1 MFLIHESDVEPTELE
16 GRTTFLLVSRSS
28 GSRTLTH
35 NVSYF
40 RPGHAP
46 GHVHDP
52 EEEVFYV
59 DEGEGE
65 VWIDGVPFRL
75 EPGTAVHT
83 PTKVEHNVHVTG
95 SVPMRIIGSFSPHVV
110 PGSYPNLPARSH
122 DLPEPPAN
130 EAGFVV
136 RVNPTDP
143 IDRAIIST
151 DRMTLRLRTIDAG
164 DSWQLRAD
172 GRDQI
177 VHVLAGRATIA
188 VGDAVYRFRR
198 GSVVVL
204 SGSDEAMLAAVDAT
218 QILGATSLRL
228 ATDQP
233 PSHPPDQIVVRI
245 TVSYRPAAR
254 RTIGAR

>member
-75 EPGTAVHT
+75 APGTTVHT

-95 SVPMRIIGSFSPHVV
+95 HVPMRIIGSFSPHVV

-122 DLPEPPAN
+122 DLPEPPSN
-130 EAGFVV
+130 EADFVV
-136 RVNPTDP
+136 HVIPTDST
-143 IDRAIIST
+143 DRALIST

-164 DSWQLRAD
+164 DIWQLQAG

-177 VHVLAGRATIA
+177 VHVLAGRATVA
-188 VGDAVYRFRR
+188 AGNAVYRLRR

-204 SGSDEAMLAAVDAT
+204 TGTDEAVLKASEAT
-218 QILGATSLRL
+218 RALDVRSLEANPL
-228 ATDQP
+228 
-233 PSHPPDQIVVRI
+233 PSA
-245 TVSYRPAAR
+245 SEA
-254 RTIGAR
+254 

>member
-1 MFLIHESDVEPTELE
+1 MFLIHESDVEPSELE
-16 GRTTFLLVSRSS
+16 GRTTFLLVSLSS

-65 VWIDGVPFRL
+65 VWIDGIPFRL
-75 EPGTAVHT
+75 EPGTVVHT

-122 DLPEPPAN
+122 DLSEPPSS
-130 EAGFVV
+130 EAKFVV
-136 RVNPTDP
+136 RANPTDDDQ
-143 IDRAIIST
+143 DRTIIT
-151 DRMTLRLRTIDAG
+151 TERMVLRLRTIQPGDRWQVVAG
-164 DSWQLRAD
+164 

-177 VHVLAGRATIA
+177 AHVLTGAARIA
-188 VGDAVYRFRR
+188 AGDAAYRLRR

-204 SGSDEAMLAAVDAT
+204 TGDDRALVTAADVTRVLDVASTEVVD
-218 QILGATSLRL
+218 
-228 ATDQP
+228 
-233 PSHPPDQIVVRI
+233 
-245 TVSYRPAAR
+245 RP
-254 RTIGAR
+254 

>member
-1 MFLIHESDVEPTELE
+1 MFLIHESDVEPSELE
-16 GRTTFLLVSRSS
+16 GRTTFLLASRSS

-95 SVPMRIIGSFSPHVV
+95 NVPMRIIGSFSPHVV
-110 PGSYPNLPARSH
+110 PGSYPNLRARSY
-122 DLPEPPAN
+122 DLPEPPSS
-130 EAGFVV
+130 EAEFVV
-136 RVNPTDP
+136 RTNRIKQ
-143 IDRAIIST
+143 IDRPIIAT
-151 DRMTLRLRTIDAG
+151 DRMVLRLRAVDAG
-164 DSWQLRAD
+164 ESWHFMAG

-188 VGDAVYRFRR
+188 VGDAVYRLRR

-204 SGSDEAMLAAVDAT
+204 SGSDEAVLAAVDAT
-218 QILGATSLRL
+218 RVLEVTSTEM
-228 ATDQP
+228 AGDW
-233 PSHPPDQIVVRI
+233 
-245 TVSYRPAAR
+245 
-254 RTIGAR
+254 

>member
-1 MFLIHESDVEPTELE
+1 MFLIHESDVEPSELE
-16 GRTTFLLVSRSS
+16 GRTTFLLVGRSS

-65 VWIDGVPFRL
+65 VWIDGVPYRL

-95 SVPMRIIGSFSPHVV
+95 NVPMRIIGSFSPHVV
-110 PGSYPNLPARSH
+110 PGSYPNLPARSY
-122 DLPEPPAN
+122 DLPEPPSS
-130 EAGFVV
+130 EAEFVV
-136 RVNPTDP
+136 RTNRIEQMDRP
-143 IDRAIIST
+143 IIAT
-151 DRMTLRLRTIDAG
+151 DRMELRLRAVDPG
-164 DSWQLRAD
+164 ESWQLMAD

-188 VGDAVYRFRR
+188 VGDAVYRLRR

-204 SGSDEAMLAAVDAT
+204 SRSDEAVLAAVEAT
-218 QILGATSLRL
+218 LVLEVTS
-228 ATDQP
+228 TDKAG
-233 PSHPPDQIVVRI
+233 DR
-245 TVSYRPAAR
+245 
-254 RTIGAR
+254 

>member
-1 MFLIHESDVEPTELE
+1 MFLIHESDVEPSELE
-16 GRTTFLLVSRSS
+16 GRTTFLLVSQSS

-65 VWIDGVPFRL
+65 IWIDGVPFRL

-95 SVPMRIIGSFSPHVV
+95 DVPMRIIGSFSPHVV
-110 PGSYPNLPARSH
+110 PGSYPNLPARSY
-122 DLPEPPAN
+122 DLLEPPST
-130 EAGFVV
+130 EAEFVV
-136 RVNPTDP
+136 RVNPTEP
-143 IDRAIIST
+143 IDRAVIATARLI
-151 DRMTLRLRTIDAG
+151 LRLRALDAG
-164 DSWQLRAD
+164 EGWQLTAG

-188 VGDAVYRFRR
+188 VGDAVYRLRR

-204 SGSDEAMLAAVDAT
+204 TGTDDAVLTTSEAMRVLDVTSTEAVRRRSAS
-218 QILGATSLRL
+218 AR
-228 ATDQP
+228 
-233 PSHPPDQIVVRI
+233 PDPG
-245 TVSYRPAAR
+245 S
-254 RTIGAR
+254 

>member
-1 MFLIHESDVEPTELE
+1 MFLIHESDVEPSELE

-83 PTKVEHNVHVTG
+83 PTKVEHNVHVIG
-95 SVPMRIIGSFSPHVV
+95 DVPMRIIGSFSPHVV

-136 RVNPTDP
+136 RANPAEP
-143 IDRAIIST
+143 LDRAIIST
-151 DRMTLRLRTIDAG
+151 DRMTLRLRTIEAG
-164 DSWQLRAD
+164 DSWQFQAG

-188 VGDAVYRFRR
+188 AGSAVYRLRR

-204 SGSDEAMLAAVDAT
+204 TGNDEADITASESTRVLDVTST
-218 QILGATSLRL
+218 QVAG
-228 ATDQP
+228 
-233 PSHPPDQIVVRI
+233 
-245 TVSYRPAAR
+245 VS
-254 RTIGAR
+254 

>member
-1 MFLIHESDVEPTELE
+1 MFLIHESDVEPSELE
-16 GRTTFLLVSRSS
+16 GRTTFLLVGRSS

-65 VWIDGVPFRL
+65 VWIDGVPYRL

-95 SVPMRIIGSFSPHVV
+95 NVPMRIIGSFSPHVV
-110 PGSYPNLPARSH
+110 PGSYPNLPARSY
-122 DLPEPPAN
+122 DLPEPPSS
-130 EAGFVV
+130 EAEFVV
-136 RVNPTDP
+136 RTNRIEQMDRP
-143 IDRAIIST
+143 IIAT
-151 DRMTLRLRTIDAG
+151 DRMELRLRAVDPG
-164 DSWQLRAD
+164 ESWQLMAD

-188 VGDAVYRFRR
+188 VGDAVYRLRR

-204 SGSDEAMLAAVDAT
+204 SRSDEAVLAAVEAT
-218 QILGATSLRL
+218 LVLEVTSTHKAGDR
-228 ATDQP
+228 
-233 PSHPPDQIVVRI
+233 
-245 TVSYRPAAR
+245 
-254 RTIGAR
+254 

>member
-1 MFLIHESDVEPTELE
+1 MFLIHESDVVPSELE
-16 GRTTFLLVSRSS
+16 GRTTYLLVSQSS

-46 GHVHDP
+46 GHIHDP

-65 VWIDGVPFRL
+65 VWIDGVPFRI
-75 EPGTAVHT
+75 EPGTVVHT

-122 DLPEPPAN
+122 DLPEPPLNQAD
-130 EAGFVV
+130 FVV
-136 RVNPTDP
+136 HVDTTGP

-151 DRMTLRLRTIDAG
+151 DRMTLRLLTIDAG
-164 DSWQLRAD
+164 DRWRFQAG
-172 GRDQI
+172 GRDEI

-188 VGDAVYRFRR
+188 ARNAVYRLRR
-198 GSVVVL
+198 GSVVAL
-204 SGSDEAMLAAVDAT
+204 TGNDEAEITASDTVRVLDVTSTEAA
-218 QILGATSLRL
+218 GGS
-228 ATDQP
+228 
-233 PSHPPDQIVVRI
+233 
-245 TVSYRPAAR
+245 
-254 RTIGAR
+254 

>member
-16 GRTTFLLVSRSS
+16 GRTTFLLVGRSS

-75 EPGTAVHT
+75 SPGTTVHT

-95 SVPMRIIGSFSPHVV
+95 DVPMRIIGSFSPHVV

-122 DLPEPPAN
+122 DLPEAPSN
-130 EAGFVV
+130 EARFVV
-136 RVNPTDP
+136 RVNPTEP
-143 IDRAIIST
+143 IDRAVIT
-151 DRMTLRLRTIDAG
+151 TARMTLRLRSIDAG
-164 DSWQLRAD
+164 EGWQLKAG
-172 GRDQI
+172 GRDQV

-188 VGDAVYRFRR
+188 VGDVLYGLRR

-204 SGSDEAMLAAVDAT
+204 TGNDEAVITASEATRLLDVTSLEAEPRPSPSEPDSGS
-218 QILGATSLRL
+218 
-228 ATDQP
+228 
-233 PSHPPDQIVVRI
+233 
-245 TVSYRPAAR
+245 
-254 RTIGAR
+254 

>member
-16 GRTTFLLVSRSS
+16 GRTTFLLVSQSS

-65 VWIDGVPFRL
+65 IWVDGVPFRL

-83 PTKVEHNVHVTG
+83 PMNVEHNVHVTG
-95 SVPMRIIGSFSPHVV
+95 DLPMRIIGSFSPHVV

-122 DLPEPPAN
+122 ELPEPPTN
-130 EAGFVV
+130 VTEFVV
-136 RVNPTDP
+136 RANPTEAAELADGP
-143 IDRAIIST
+143 LIAT
-151 DRMTLRLRTIDAG
+151 QRMMLRLRTLAAG
-164 DSWQLRAD
+164 DRWPVRAER
-172 GRDQI
+172 RDQI
-177 VHVLAGRATIA
+177 VHMLAGRATIA
-188 VGDAVYRFRR
+188 VANAAYRLRR
-198 GSVVVL
+198 GSVALLTDDEEAVVTAL
-204 SGSDEAMLAAVDAT
+204 EPARVLDVVSTAVSGDL
-218 QILGATSLRL
+218 
-228 ATDQP
+228 
-233 PSHPPDQIVVRI
+233 
-245 TVSYRPAAR
+245 
-254 RTIGAR
+254 

>member
-1 MFLIHESDVEPTELE
+1 MFLIHESDVEPSELQ
-16 GRTTFLLVSRSS
+16 GRTTYLLVGRSS

-95 SVPMRIIGSFSPHVV
+95 TVPMRIIGSFSPHVV

-136 RVNPTDP
+136 RVSPTGP

-151 DRMTLRLRTIDAG
+151 DRITLGLRTIDAG
-164 DSWQLRAD
+164 ESRQFRAD

-188 VGDAVYRFRR
+188 AGNAAYRLRR

-204 SGSDEAMLAAVDAT
+204 TGGDEAEITASEAT
-218 QILGATSLRL
+218 RVLDVTST
-228 ATDQP
+228 AI
-233 PSHPPDQIVVRI
+233 S
-245 TVSYRPAAR
+245 
-254 RTIGAR
+254 

>member
-1 MFLIHESDVEPTELE
+1 MFLIHESDVEPSELE
-16 GRTTFLLVSRSS
+16 GRTTYLLVGPSS

-83 PTKVEHNVHVTG
+83 PSKVEHNVHVTG

-122 DLPEPPAN
+122 DLSEPPSN
-130 EAGFVV
+130 EASFVV
-136 RVNPTDP
+136 RANQPDNNH
-143 IDRAIIST
+143 DRSIIAT
-151 DRMTLRLRTIDAG
+151 ERMILRLRTIEPG
-164 DSWQLRAD
+164 DSWEIVAG

-177 VHVLAGRATIA
+177 AHVLSGEARIAAGAA
-188 VGDAVYRFRR
+188 AYRLRR

-204 SGSDEAMLAAVDAT
+204 TGDERALVTAIEVARVLDVASAEVV
-218 QILGATSLRL
+218 G
-228 ATDQP
+228 P
-233 PSHPPDQIVVRI
+233 P
-245 TVSYRPAAR
+245 
-254 RTIGAR
+254 

>member
-1 MFLIHESDVEPTELE
+1 MFLIHESDVEPSELE

-59 DEGEGE
+59 DQGEGE

-95 SVPMRIIGSFSPHVV
+95 DVPMRIIGSFSPHVV
-110 PGSYPNLPARSH
+110 PGSYPNLRARSH
-122 DLPEPPAN
+122 DLPEPPTG
-130 EAGFVV
+130 EADFVV
-136 RVNPTDP
+136 RVNPTEP
-143 IDRAIIST
+143 IDRAIITT

-164 DSWQLRAD
+164 ESRQLQAL

-177 VHVLAGRATIA
+177 IHVLTGRATITA
-188 VGDAVYRFRR
+188 GNAVYRLRR
-198 GSVVVL
+198 GSVLVL
-204 SGSDEAMLAAVDAT
+204 TASDEAVLIASEATRVLDVTSTEVAV
-218 QILGATSLRL
+218 GS
-228 ATDQP
+228 
-233 PSHPPDQIVVRI
+233 
-245 TVSYRPAAR
+245 
-254 RTIGAR
+254 

>member
-1 MFLIHESDVEPTELE
+1 MFLIHESDVEPSELE
-16 GRTTFLLVSRSS
+16 GRTTFLLVGRSS

-83 PTKVEHNVHVTG
+83 PTKLEHNVHVTG
-95 SVPMRIIGSFSPHVV
+95 TVPMRIIGSFSPHVV
-110 PGSYPNLPARSH
+110 PGSYPNLPARSY
-122 DLPEPPAN
+122 DLPEPPSN
-130 EAGFVV
+130 EAEFVV
-136 RVNPTDP
+136 RTNRIGQMDRP
-143 IDRAIIST
+143 IIAT
-151 DRMTLRLRTIDAG
+151 DRMVLRLRAIAAG
-164 DSWQLRAD
+164 EGRQLKAG

-188 VGDAVYRFRR
+188 VGDAVYRLRR

-204 SGSDEAMLAAVDAT
+204 SGRDAAVLAALEAT
-218 QILGATSLRL
+218 LVLEVTSTEV
-228 ATDQP
+228 AGD
-233 PSHPPDQIVVRI
+233 S
-245 TVSYRPAAR
+245 
-254 RTIGAR
+254 

>member
-1 MFLIHESDVEPTELE
+1 MFLIHESDVVPSELE

-46 GHVHDP
+46 GHIHDP

-75 EPGTAVHT
+75 EPGTVVHT

-95 SVPMRIIGSFSPHVV
+95 DVPMRIIGSFSPHVV

-122 DLPEPPAN
+122 DLPEPPVN
-130 EAGFVV
+130 EAEFVV
-136 RVNPTDP
+136 HVNPTGP

-151 DRMTLRLRTIDAG
+151 DRMILRLRTIDAG
-164 DSWQLRAD
+164 DSWQIQAG
-172 GRDQI
+172 GRDRI
-177 VHVLAGRATIA
+177 VHVLGGRATISA
-188 VGDAVYRFRR
+188 GNAVYRLRR
-198 GSVVVL
+198 GSVVAL
-204 SGSDEAMLAAVDAT
+204 NGNDEAEITASEAT
-218 QILGATSLRL
+218 HVLDVTST
-228 ATDQP
+228 A
-233 PSHPPDQIVVRI
+233 I
-245 TVSYRPAAR
+245 A
-254 RTIGAR
+254 

>member
-1 MFLIHESDVEPTELE
+1 MFLIHESDVEPSELA
-16 GRTTFLLVSRSS
+16 GRTTYLLVGQSS

-75 EPGTAVHT
+75 GPGTTVHT
-83 PTKVEHNVHVTG
+83 PTGVEHNVHVTG

-110 PGSYPNLPARSH
+110 PGSYPNLPARSR
-122 DLPEPPAN
+122 DLSEPPSA
-130 EAGFVV
+130 EAEFIV
-136 RVNPTDP
+136 RANPTDDDQDRP
-143 IDRAIIST
+143 IVT
-151 DRMTLRLRTIDAG
+151 TERMVLRLRTIQPG
-164 DSWQLRAD
+164 DSWHILAG

-177 VHVLAGRATIA
+177 VHVLAGQATLA
-188 VGDAVYRFRR
+188 AGDAIYRLGR
-198 GSVVVL
+198 GSVIVL
-204 SGSDEAMLAAVDAT
+204 TDEDQALVTAVEAT
-218 QILGATSLRL
+218 RLLDVTS
-228 ATDQP
+228 AQ
-233 PSHPPDQIVVRI
+233 
-245 TVSYRPAAR
+245 AN
-254 RTIGAR
+254 

>member
-1 MFLIHESDVEPTELE
+1 MFLIHESDVEPSELE

-28 GSRTLTH
+28 GSRMLTH

-65 VWIDGVPFRL
+65 VWVDGVPFRL
-75 EPGTAVHT
+75 GPGTAVHT

-95 SVPMRIIGSFSPHVV
+95 NVPMRIIGSFSPHVV
-110 PGSYPNLPARSH
+110 PGSYPNLPARSY
-122 DLPEPPAN
+122 DLPEPPST
-130 EAGFVV
+130 EAEFVV
-136 RVNPTDP
+136 RTNW
-143 IDRAIIST
+143 IEQRDRPVIAT
-151 DRMTLRLRTIDAG
+151 DRLVLRLRAIDAG
-164 DSWQLRAD
+164 GTWQLLAG

-188 VGDAVYRFRR
+188 VGEAVYRLRR

-204 SGSDEAMLAAVDAT
+204 TGSDEAVLTAVDGT
-218 QILGATSLRL
+218 HVLEVTSTEFPKR
-228 ATDQP
+228 
-233 PSHPPDQIVVRI
+233 
-245 TVSYRPAAR
+245 
-254 RTIGAR
+254 